1 MESKNVHIHISSEQE
16 LEQDDTMVVQNI
28 PGIRTDDKKG
38 KIYLRYEEKMEGVDE
53 KVRTLIT
60 IQGGTLHIK
69 RSGGVKT
76 TMDFLVGKK
85 TTCEYFMPMGVMHF
99 EIRTEE
105 LKIIDTVDTLE
116 ITLKYSMAMEGEV
129 VSVNSLSLK
138 TEVDESF
145 SDVKINLV

>member
-1 MESKNVHIHISSEQE
+1 MESKNVLIHISSEQE

-28 PGIRTDDKKG
+28 PGIRTDDGKG

-76 TMDFLVGKK
+76 TMDF
-85 TTCEYFMPMGVMHF
+85 
-99 EIRTEE
+99 
-105 LKIIDTVDTLE
+105 
-116 ITLKYSMAMEGEV
+116 
-129 VSVNSLSLK
+129 
-138 TEVDESF
+138 
-145 SDVKINLV
+145 